1 MKVSVIGLGYIGL
14 PTSAILASNKL
25 YVTGVDIN
33 NDVIQTINK
42 GKIHIVEPG
51 LESLVRAAVKSSHL
65 KASNCAT
72 KSDVFILAVPTPF
85 IDDKKPNLSY
95 LKSAVEIIAPVLEQG
110 NIVIVESTVP
120 VGTTERIAGWIQIE
134 RPDLLLPKYGQN
146 DENFDIY
153 IAHCPERVLPGNVLR
168 ELVENNRTVGGI
180 TSFCTKKTVEFYS
193 LFVNG
198 NILETDCRAAELSK
212 LVENSFRDVNIA
224 FANEISIICEKLCID
239 VWDVIRLANQH
250 PRVNILSPGPG
261 VGGHC
266 IAVDPWFIVD
276 SAPEESKLIHTA
288 RLVNDSKPKYV
299 IQKVSEVAQS
309 MDIDKSSLI
318 IGCLGLS
325 FKADIDDLR
334 ESPALE
340 IVSELSVMGFN
351 KLLIVEPNIQKL
363 PNKIKSEY
371 VELVN
376 LESGLSN
383 SHIILI
389 LVDHN
394 SFKKIDITSLRG
406 KMIIDTRGMLN
417 KLDNC

>member
-1 MKVSVIGLGYIGL
+1 
-14 PTSAILASNKL
+14 
-25 YVTGVDIN
+25 
-33 NDVIQTINK
+33 
-42 GKIHIVEPG
+42 
-51 LESLVRAAVKSSHL
+51 
-65 KASNCAT
+65 
-72 KSDVFILAVPTPF
+72 
-85 IDDKKPNLSY
+85 
-95 LKSAVEIIAPVLEQG
+95 
-110 NIVIVESTVP
+110 
-120 VGTTERIAGWIQIE
+120 
-134 RPDLLLPKYGQN
+134 
-146 DENFDIY
+146 
-153 IAHCPERVLPGNVLR
+153 
-168 ELVENNRTVGGI
+168 
-180 TSFCTKKTVEFYS
+180 
-193 LFVNG
+193 
-198 NILETDCRAAELSK
+198 
-212 LVENSFRDVNIA
+212 
-224 FANEISIICEKLCID
+224 
-239 VWDVIRLANQH
+239 
-250 PRVNILSPGPG
+250 
-261 VGGHC
+261 
-266 IAVDPWFIVD
+266 
-276 SAPEESKLIHTA
+276 
-288 RLVNDSKPKYV
+288 DSKPKYV